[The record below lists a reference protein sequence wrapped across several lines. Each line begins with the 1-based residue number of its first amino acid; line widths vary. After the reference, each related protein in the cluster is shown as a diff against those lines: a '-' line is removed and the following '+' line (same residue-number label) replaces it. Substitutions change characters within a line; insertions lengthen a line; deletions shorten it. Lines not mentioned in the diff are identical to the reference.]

1 VTRGLDEREMESTGS
16 KMPAAHTLR
25 ILLLVSIVAAL
36 ATGCGSA
43 ASAPRDAPGPRSF
56 DGQRAYEYALD
67 QCEIGPRPPGTEA
80 GWATGDYIIEQLE
93 ELGWAVETEEF
104 EYVGVRLRNVVGKL
118 GQGPVVILG
127 AHYDTR
133 PVADRDAE
141 HADQPIIGGNDGA
154 SGVAVLLELAAVLA
168 QHPLE
173 NEVWLAFFDGEDS
186 GNLEGWPFCVGS
198 SYMAEHLTVVP
209 DYVIVVDMVG
219 DAQQELPYEGNSDP
233 ILRARLWNI
242 AADLGYEQFVPQVGH
257 SILDDHLPF
266 LREGIPAV
274 DIIDFDYPYW
284 HTVEDT
290 CDKVRAESLER
301 VGRVLEEFL
310 VGGK

>member
-1 VTRGLDEREMESTGS
+1 MTRGLDEREMESTGS

-43 ASAPRDAPGPRSF
+43 ASAPESAPGPRSF

-104 EYVGVRLRNVVGKL
+104 EYVGVMLRNVVGKL